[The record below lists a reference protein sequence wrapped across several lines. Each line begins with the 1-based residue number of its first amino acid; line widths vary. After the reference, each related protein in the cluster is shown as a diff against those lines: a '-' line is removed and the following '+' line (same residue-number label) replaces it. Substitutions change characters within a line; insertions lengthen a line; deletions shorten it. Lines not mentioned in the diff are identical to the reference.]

1 VSGLLFCRSQGVE
14 DVSSDDILLARL
26 DRTPFVHLF
35 KQMAHTKSVTIIS
48 ACLQCSIQT
57 RKKAAKTFT
66 LTRRVFFSY
75 FWKAPPLFGGAP
87 PPPPPKLP
95 FLCSHQDKKGTN
107 LLLFLFCIHL
117 HTHLDLK
124 LKCCRVMGQ
133 KLRYGRPC
141 THVHQ
146 APTTGLH
153 GPTLLPF
160 LHISADCLML
170 AQSYTL

>member
-1 VSGLLFCRSQGVE
+1 MSGLLFCRSQGVE

-75 FWKAPPLFGGAP
+75 FWKACPLFGVAP
-87 PPPPPKLP
+87 PPPPPQTPLP
-95 FLCSHQDKKGTN
+95 VLPPRQKGYQSAPFFILHPSAYSSRLKTEVLQSHGAKTKIRTP
-107 LLLFLFCIHL
+107 L
-117 HTHLDLK
+117 HTCSPGAHNWLA
-124 LKCCRVMGQ
+124 
-133 KLRYGRPC
+133 RP
-141 THVHQ
+141 
-146 APTTGLH
+146 
-153 GPTLLPF
+153 
-160 LHISADCLML
+160 HIASI
-170 AQSYTL
+170 SSHFS